1 MRKITGLLGLLA
13 LNGAVCAHNQPFPLL
28 DKVIFQIS
36 AKQWVTTETALLRVE
51 INATLN
57 NADLV
62 QARKDIMDK
71 LNVIAKGTWH
81 LTQFDRSQ
89 DNSGLEKLRVEAE
102 IRLPQDQLTNIYGDA
117 KKVSKPGANY
127 QIMNVEFKPDLAD
140 IQAVKAKLREQL
152 YQQVNA
158 EITRINTVYPEQHYS
173 LSQVII
179 SDGEVSTP
187 MPQALSM
194 RKMNVAMEAAVS
206 PMSLALSNELTM
218 TAMAEVASNRQKG
231 N

>member
-1 MRKITGLLGLLA
+1 MRKITGLFGLLV
-13 LNGAVCAHNQPFPLL
+13 LNSVVFAENQPLQLL
-28 DKVIFQIS
+28 DRVIFQVS
-36 AKQWVTTETALLRVE
+36 AKQWVSTGTALLRLE

-62 QARKDIMDK
+62 QARKTIMDK
-71 LNVIAKGTWH
+71 LNIIAKGDWH

-89 DNSGLEKLRVEAE
+89 DSSGLEKLRVEAE
-102 IRLPQDQLTNIYGDA
+102 IRVAQDKLTNIYADA

-127 QIMNVEFKPDLAD
+127 QVMNIEFKPGLDD

-158 EITRINTVYPEQHYS
+158 EIARINAVYPAQHYS
-173 LSQVII
+173 LSQLVLV
-179 SDGEVSTP
+179 DGEAVMP

-194 RKMNVAMEAAVS
+194 RKASMVAMENAA
-206 PMSLALSNELTM
+206 PMPLAVSNELTM
-218 TAMAEVASNRQKG
+218 TAMAEVASNREKG